1 MQLLQAALCNLEIGS
16 GLEPEKTP
24 VEVKSQDVELY

>member
-1 MQLLQAALCNLEIGS
+1 MQLLQAALCNLEVGS

-24 VEVKSQDVELY
+24 VEVTSQDVELY